1 MRYGPQFFAAVGL
14 TTLSFGSLR
23 DAKISE
29 KLLPRSLY
37 PPYAGSTFLVVTF
50 VVVTFVVVTF
60 VVVTFVVVALA
71 TKWLK
76 PLLQT

>member
-1 MRYGPQFFAAVGL
+1 MVLWPSNQVGL